1 METPIVVSLGFA
13 VVPLEPELLFPAPP
27 PPQAA
32 SDNARTAP
40 AAVKP
45 SFLLTFDLLFEMSA
59 ATRPGRPGA
68 GPRNCEQSQCER

>member
-1 METPIVVSLGFA
+1 MDTPIVVSLGFA
-13 VVPLEPELLFPAPP
+13 VAPLDPELLPAPP

-32 SDNARTAP
+32 SDNASTAL

-68 GPRNCEQSQCER
+68 GPRNREQGQCER